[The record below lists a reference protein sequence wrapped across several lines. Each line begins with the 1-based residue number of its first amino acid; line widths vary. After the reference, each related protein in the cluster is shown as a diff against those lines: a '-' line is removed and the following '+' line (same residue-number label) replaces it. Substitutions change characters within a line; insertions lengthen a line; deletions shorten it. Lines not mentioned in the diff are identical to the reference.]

1 LNSKPDRGPVGQVTF
16 AAASYVLWLI
26 TAAVGI
32 LTLLVARQLILEIAY
47 ALNVNPWAHGAID
60 KFGLLIFAIVW
71 IILTYGTEAYYSKAA
86 AVSLR
91 KLLRR
96 FALMT
101 GTQVAF
107 IGLALLAITLLV

>member
-32 LTLLVARQLILEIAY
+32 LTLLVARRLLLEIAY

-60 KFGLLIFAIVW
+60 KFGLLIFAVVW
-71 IILTYGTEAYYSKAA
+71 IVLTYGTEAYYRKAA
-86 AVSLR
+86 SVSLR
-91 KLLRR
+91 ELLRR
-96 FALMT
+96 FVILT
-101 GTQVAF
+101 GTQVVF
-107 IGLALLAITLLV
+107 VGLALLAITLMV